1 MRLVSKVLIG
11 SFIIFSL
18 IFILMISDTA
28 RAETH
33 ELCEN
38 CALTLQ
44 PTNYCQ
50 SCHSAG
56 DDRLVNMTAWTGGIE
71 RAASSPCPAVKI
83 VNEELYFTERLLL
96 SIDRGHS
103 QLPAYVDMS
112 SMEARLTS
120 AEQTYSRLLDTP
132 VTSLDAFV
140 SEAQVLRFRLGKIY
154 SQMNQLIDQGKQVN
168 ILIFAGIVTFLLLV
182 SLAWGWFNAH
192 KASLSVGVSRTSFKI
207 KSKTW
212 LLVLL
217 VFILFSLPIFRGAS
231 QDITET
237 SIEQQEQQATLD
249 SAQRSSDTADRELAR
264 SWMLAQVGAARY
276 SSDPDE
282 AAKNLETALFA
293 AADAHR
299 NSYVIWGEAKSAQ
312 EASIGEWAVQDKALY
327 ITSQLD
333 AMRSRAW
340 GLQEIAETWIAID
353 PQKAG
358 EILEQAL
365 EVVQD
370 SVGDYSDLDIRSI
383 AVSYAH
389 LDPLRSL
396 EIINTVNSLPVKA
409 WGLREI
415 SAITGDASILD
426 LAVKTA
432 RQMDDPVSQ
441 ANALR
446 ALGDLSGDSNLYE
459 EAQQALITA
468 EESNASL
475 AFAWADLIAS
485 SGDITLLSQ
494 IDPLFPA
501 AKVFALLAAGQF
513 ESAWSEAANIS
524 DPFERARAQAEIASQ
539 WGSDEHAQMIEIS
552 LYRDLALRNVSIK
565 QRDVS
570 LAKKIEN
577 VYYRTQ
583 ALTDLGDYPSAIE
596 LAAELSDKYPLVKLV
611 ESLAEDDLQA
621 ALPLVDLMDREA
633 DKAQAL
639 RMLATVSGDRDI
651 FERAFSMAEAAR
663 VRGDNLAP
671 SLASLSLGL
680 ELMNTIPNLAELAF
694 DQAFDIAWKMIIK
707 YE

>member
-1 MRLVSKVLIG
+1 MRLASKILIG
-11 SFIIFSL
+11 SFIVFSL
-18 IFILMISDTA
+18 IFILSRADVA
-28 RAETH
+28 RAEPL
-33 ELCEN
+33 ELCDN

-56 DDRLVNMTAWTGGIE
+56 DDRLVNMTNWTGGIE
-71 RAASSPCPAVKI
+71 RAASSACPAVKV

-96 SIDRGHS
+96 AIDRGQS

-112 SMEARLTS
+112 SMDARLAS
-120 AEQTYSRLLDTP
+120 AEQTYNRLLDMP

-168 ILIFAGIVTFLLLV
+168 ILIFAGIVTLLLLV

-192 KASLSVGVSRTSFKI
+192 KAATSVGTTRSTSFF
-207 KSKTW
+207 KSKIW
-212 LLVLL
+212 LLILL

-231 QDITET
+231 QEVTVT
-237 SIEQQEQQATLD
+237 SVEQQEQQAILD

-276 SSDPDE
+276 SLNPDE
-282 AAKNLETALFA
+282 AAKSLEAALIA

-312 EASIGEWAVQDKALY
+312 EASIGEWAVQEKALY

-340 GLQEIAETWIAID
+340 GLQEIAETWIEID

-415 SAITGDASILD
+415 SAITGDSSILD

-432 RQMDDPVSQ
+432 RQIDDPVSQ

-446 ALGDLSGDSNLYE
+446 ALGDLSGDSKLYE

-485 SGDITLLSQ
+485 SGNITLVSQ
-494 IDPLFPA
+494 IDPQFPA

-513 ESAWSEAANIS
+513 ESAWSETVNIS

-539 WGSDEHAQMIEIS
+539 WGSAEHAQMIEIS
-552 LYRDLALRNVSIK
+552 LYQDLALRNVSIK

-583 ALTDLGDYPSAIE
+583 ALTGLEDYSSAIE

-611 ESLAEDDLQA
+611 DGLAEDDLQA
-621 ALPLVDLMDREA
+621 ALSLVDLMDREA
-633 DKAQAL
+633 DKARAL
-639 RMLATVSGDRDI
+639 RTLAIVSGDQEI
-651 FERAFSMAEAAR
+651 FERALSMAEAAR

-680 ELMNTIPNLAELAF
+680 GLIDTNPDLAELAF
-694 DQAFDIAWKMIIK
+694 DQAYDIAWKMIIK